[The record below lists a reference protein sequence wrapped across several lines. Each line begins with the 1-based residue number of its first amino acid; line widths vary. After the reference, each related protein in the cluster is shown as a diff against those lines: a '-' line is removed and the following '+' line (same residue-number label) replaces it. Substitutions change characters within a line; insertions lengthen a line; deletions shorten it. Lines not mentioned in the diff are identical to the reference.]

1 MRPDAIIFTMFPFR
15 LALTLGPLAGLLMA
29 GAGANAQTT
38 AVPDVDLIVVDGLM
52 NEAWPDDG
60 VVAFRRQGLLGD
72 LTVTFALSG
81 SAIRGSDYGVV
92 AGNQVTIP
100 DGRREAWLRFTP
112 LPDALKEPRETVVV
126 SLQAN
131 AAYALPTSAARRT
144 VTLTLTDAGSK
155 PDAKEA
161 IRFLWQA
168 GFGPSAD
175 STADSDIVPENAES
189 VMALG
194 FGPWIESQFR
204 KPVGLHQPVLEAM
217 ARAGQP
223 VYWDAKMR
231 AWWARAI
238 GPSAADPLRQR
249 VAFALSE
256 IFVISDRLDVLA
268 NQPRGMLNY
277 YDVLVRGAFG
287 NARDLL
293 RHVALHPCM
302 GAYLSHLKNRKAD
315 PELGTFPDENFAREI
330 MQLFSIGL
338 WELNADGT
346 PRLNEQ
352 GKAIPTYDNATIT
365 SLARVFT
372 GLSFGGPRGT
382 SFWWPPEDW
391 NKPMRMWDE
400 YHDLEPKTLLNGFT
414 LPARVASVPDKG
426 TAGMADIEGAIDCLF
441 QHPNIGPFLGRQLIQ
456 RLVTSNP
463 SPAYIGR
470 VSAAFADNGRGVR
483 GDLKAVIRAILLDP
497 EARSVAQLASPTFGK
512 LKEPYLRTAGL
523 ARAFNAR
530 SKSGLYPLSYLEEF
544 HAQQPLSSPSVFN
557 FFRPGHSPAGPI
569 SDAHLVAPEFQ
580 ILNAVTAVAVPN
592 YYYQVMRDGF
602 NRWGDANPARV
613 VRASLTAEFALYNDI
628 PALMRRL
635 DLVLTGGLLDP
646 VHHQI
651 IRETVEAID
660 ETFWDWKK
668 ERIYTAIYLIS
679 TLPDHAI
686 QR

>member
-1 MRPDAIIFTMFPFR
+1 MSALR
-15 LALTLGPLAGLLMA
+15 LAFAFGLWTGLLLAGLEA
-29 GAGANAQTT
+29 VAQTST
-38 AVPDVDLIVVDGLM
+38 APVVEVIVVDGLM

-60 VVAFRRQGLLGD
+60 VVAFRRQGLIGD
-72 LTVTFALSG
+72 LTVSFALAG
-81 SAIRGSDYGVV
+81 SAAQGADYTASV
-92 AGNQVTIP
+92 QSQLTIP
-100 DGRREAWLRFTP
+100 DGSREAWLRLTP
-112 LPDALKEPRETVVV
+112 LADALKEPRETIVVG
-126 SLQAN
+126 LQAN

-144 VTLTLTDAGSK
+144 VTLSLTDAGAK

-175 STADSDIVPENAES
+175 STSDSDIVPENAES

-204 KPVGLHQPVLEAM
+204 KPVGLHQPILEAM
-217 ARAGQP
+217 ARSGQP

-231 AWWARAI
+231 AWWARSI
-238 GPSAADPLRQR
+238 GPSAGDPLRQR

-293 RHVALHPCM
+293 RNVALHPCM
-302 GAYLSHLKNRKAD
+302 GVYLSHLKNRKAD

-346 PRLNEQ
+346 PRLNGQ
-352 GKAIPTYDNATIT
+352 GQTIPTYDNAAIT
-365 SLARVFT
+365 NFARVFT
-372 GLSFGGPRGT
+372 GLSFGGRRGT

-391 NKPMRMWDE
+391 NQPMRMWDE
-400 YHDLEPKTLLNGFT
+400 YHDLAPKTLLNGVT

-426 TAGMADIEGAIDCLF
+426 TAGMADIDGAIDCLF
-441 QHPNIGPFLGRQLIQ
+441 QHPNMGPFLGRQLIQ

-463 SPAYIGR
+463 SPAYVGR

-483 GDLKAVIRAILLDP
+483 GDLKAVIRAVLLDP
-497 EARSVAQLASPTFGK
+497 EARSVTQLASATFGK
-512 LKEPYLRTAGL
+512 MKEPYLRTAGL

-530 SKSGLYPLSYLEEF
+530 SKSGLYPLSYLDEF

-569 SDAHLVAPEFQ
+569 NDAHLVAPEFQ

-613 VRASLTAEFALYNDI
+613 VRANLNAELALYQDI

-635 DLVLTGGLLDP
+635 DLVLTGGMLDP
-646 VHHQI
+646 LHHQI
-651 IRETVEAID
+651 IRETVESID

-668 ERIYTAIYLIS
+668 ERIYMAIYLIS